1 LVVVAAADFPVGSAA
16 ILSPGR
22 LGVDLLTVSFGG
34 GWADTPTAE
43 NTSIIAAASERGIEV
58 IDALLV

>member
-1 LVVVAAADFPVGSAA
+1 
-16 ILSPGR
+16 

-43 NTSIIAAASERGIEV
+43 NTNIMPPLADVGLRSSTPSFFKLWPIFVRSLHQRQQSKSTV
-58 IDALLV
+58 